1 MMPPYSVS
9 ETASDVGLTALVG
22 ALIEAN
28 GVDSINAESS
38 ITVFAPNNQAFR
50 NVGSTVITNSST
62 FLANLLNYHIIPNTV
77 AYTTNLT
84 NGQSIS
90 TVNSQNVLITV
101 EANGGIFVND
111 ARILVADI
119 PVANGVLHIIDQV
132 LNPSDIATP
141 QASATQ
147 GYPAFGAA
155 TSLVTDFLTSAVPTP
170 STTVSLVST
179 PAFALVISTSSSSS
193 RFPGA
198 AMPMK
203 TAGVGVVALFGAGA
217 AVMMV

>member
-22 ALIEAN
+22 ALTEAN
-28 GVDSINAESS
+28 GVDYVNAASS

-50 NVGSTVITNSST
+50 NVGSTVITNSSD
-62 FLANLLNYHIIPNTV
+62 FLANLLNYHIVPNTV
-77 AYTTNLT
+77 AYSTNLT

-90 TVNSQNVLITV
+90 TVNSQNLVITI
-101 EANGGIFVND
+101 EADGGVFVND

-119 PVANGVLHIIDQV
+119 PVANGVIHVIDQV
-132 LNPSDIATP
+132 LNPSDVATP
-141 QASATQ
+141 EASATQ

-170 STTVSLVST
+170 TTTVSLVSS
-179 PAFALVISTSSSSS
+179 PAFTIAISSSSS
-193 RFPGA
+193 SSFLGA

-203 TAGVGVVALFGAGA
+203 TAGVGVAALFGAGA

>member
-28 GVDSINAESS
+28 GVDSVNTASS

-50 NVGSTVITNSST
+50 NVGSTVITNSSD

-77 AYTTNLT
+77 AYSTNLT
-84 NGQSIS
+84 NAQSIK
-90 TVNSQNVLITV
+90 TVNGQNVVITI
-101 EANGGIFVND
+101 EADGGVFVND

-119 PVANGVLHIIDQV
+119 PVANGVIHIIDQV
-132 LNPSDIATP
+132 LNPSDVATP
-141 QASATQ
+141 EASATQ

-170 STTVSLVST
+170 TTTVSLMSS
-179 PAFALVISTSSSSS
+179 PAFTIAISTSSSSS
-193 RFPGA
+193 FRGA
-198 AMPMK
+198 AVPMQ
-203 TAGVGVVALFGAGA
+203 TAGVGVAALFGAGA